1 MIMKTKN
8 THGVFN
14 HVDDEA
20 ESAIFK
26 RALIIVVCAL
36 AITLIGI
43 FYAQKAKQDQ
53 DKRTEYIE
61 QSHSELK

>member
-1 MIMKTKN
+1 MKTKN

-14 HVDDEA
+14 HIDDESN
-20 ESAIFK
+20 SAILK
-26 RALIIVVCAL
+26 RGLIIVVCAL

-43 FYAQKAKQDQ
+43 FYAKKAKNDQ